1 MEDQP
6 CVPSVLVIRDRRS
19 VIEKQAGYRYQGL
32 ISQAI
37 EGGRVRV
44 KEWKLVLEL

>member
-1 MEDQP
+1 M
-6 CVPSVLVIRDRRS
+6 LVIRDRRS
-19 VIEKQAGYRYQGL
+19 VIEKQARYQGL

>member
-1 MEDQP
+1 M
-6 CVPSVLVIRDRRS
+6 LVIRDCRS

-32 ISQAI
+32 ISQAR
-37 EGGRVRV
+37 EGDRVRL